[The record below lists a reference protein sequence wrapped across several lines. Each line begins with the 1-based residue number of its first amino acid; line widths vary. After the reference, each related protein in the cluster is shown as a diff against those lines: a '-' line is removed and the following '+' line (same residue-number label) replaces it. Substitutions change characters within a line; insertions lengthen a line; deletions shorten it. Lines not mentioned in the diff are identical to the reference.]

1 MPSFS
6 AIFKAGDKS
15 AIEGLTKGGGAA
27 LKLDKAGLKGASSLG
42 TDALKAGGAL
52 GDTKS
57 LLKGAGGAGDASKL
71 VKGAGGAGDTK
82 SLLKGADNAGGA
94 SKAAKGADNAGDAS
108 KAAKAKGA
116 DEAAD
121 AAKAEKNA
129 PPLKTKDDASKSM
142 QKWIKDNPKKAIA
155 AAAGTAAI
163 AYAADS
169 YIATNGAKVGITKIE
184 AGKDGGVLGV
194 GAKDIAKIT
203 YTPELDILSA
213 DFITITGS
221 DCSPTIDG
229 TDIDVYKVPSKTE
242 VWIKVSKALTA
253 GGTKGQITLKT
264 TPTARL
270 ADAVGSAA
278 GSAVGAGADIAKEAG
293 GGLLSGLGID
303 LPENFG
309 LWLGVAC
316 IVLIIVFVIF
326 KFVL

>member
-6 AIFKAGDKS
+6 
-15 AIEGLTKGGGAA
+15 GLGQAVKDLGKGINPGELKLASGGTDA
-27 LKLDKAGLKGASSLG
+27 LKGLKGASGLS

-71 VKGAGGAGDTK
+71 AKGAGGAE
-82 SLLKGADNAGGA
+82 
-94 SKAAKGADNAGDAS
+94 DAS
-108 KAAKAKGA
+108 KAAKAEKKAAG
-116 DEAAD
+116 EAGD

-142 QKWIKDNPKKAIA
+142 QKWVKENPKKAIA
-155 AAAGTAAI
+155 GAAGAAAI

-184 AGKDGGVLGV
+184 AGKDGGFLGV

-203 YTPELDILSA
+203 YTPELDILSV
-213 DFITITGS
+213 DFITISGS

-270 ADAVGSAA
+270 ADAVSSAA
-278 GSAVGAGADIAKEAG
+278 GAAADAGADVAKKTGE
-293 GGLLSGLGID
+293 GLLSGLGID
-303 LPENFG
+303 LPDNFG

-316 IVLIIVFVIF
+316 IVLIIAFVIF

>member
-1 MPSFS
+1 MGLFS
-6 AIFKAGDKS
+6 SLTKSGDKS
-15 AIEGLTKGGGAA
+15 AIEGLTKGGGAT
-27 LKLDKAGLKGASSLG
+27 LKLDKAGLKGGANASDLLKGGTSTKDLLG
-42 TDALKAGGAL
+42 AGGKGAGDLSALTKAGGKDASAL
-52 GDTKS
+52 TKAGGKDAS
-57 LLKGAGGAGDASKL
+57 ALTKAEEKGAA
-71 VKGAGGAGDTK
+71 
-82 SLLKGADNAGGA
+82 NE
-94 SKAAKGADNAGDAS
+94 AKGAS
-108 KAAKAKGA
+108 QL
-116 DEAAD
+116 
-121 AAKAEKNA
+121 EKDK
-129 PPLKTKDDASKSM
+129 PPLKTKDDAKNSM
-142 QKWIKDNPKKAIA
+142 TQWVKDNPKKAIA

-270 ADAVGSAA
+270 AEAVGA
-278 GSAVGAGADIAKEAG
+278 GVGAGADIAKEAG

-303 LPENFG
+303 LPDNFG